1 METFSEKTKSMKDI
15 ICLEREDLM
24 NTYKNASDEQKE
36 VLRNLFGAETF
47 KPKDIRERIK
57 TFHDAYC
64 ELGNDNPYVIS
75 YEKYVNTASGEE
87 NDVIAFFKLRIIVA
101 ALNEVWEP
109 QFIPGERR
117 WAPYFVLYTQDE
129 MDEMDEETKARVVC
143 RSNYYAYSDGG
154 VSYAYSIS
162 DSAHVNANIGS
173 RLAFKSKELAEYAG
187 KQFINI
193 FADFMLGRELK
204 NQIKA

>member
-1 METFSEKTKSMKDI
+1 MKDI

-87 NDVIAFFKLRIIVA
+87 NDVIAFLKLRIIIA
-101 ALNEVWEP
+101 ALNEGWKP
-109 QFIPGERR
+109 QFVPGEKR
-117 WAPYFVLYTQDE
+117 WAPYFILYTQEEIDK
-129 MDEMDEETKARVVC
+129 MDKEDKALVVV
-143 RSNYYAYSDGG
+143 RSNYYAYWDGG
-154 VSYAYSIS
+154 VSHASSYR
-162 DSAHVNANIGS
+162 DSTSVDAHIGS
-173 RLAFKSKELAEYAG
+173 QLSLKSRELAEYAG

-193 FADFMLGRELK
+193 FTDFTLG
-204 NQIKA
+204 